1 MLKLLGAMLILL
13 AFTLF
18 GFYQAHQFSRRPKQI
33 ADLIR
38 SMQRLET
45 EITYGFTPLPQALLK
60 IAEACPPPVGAMFQN
75 AAEELRKDGSR
86 SVQQIWQEAIQTQWQ
101 HTSMKKGEQDIVR
114 QLGFTLGLS
123 DSTDQVKHLR
133 LAIQQLQGEMDGA
146 QEDRKRYE
154 SMWRSLGLLMG
165 ALLVILM
172 Y

>member
-1 MLKLLGAMLILL
+1 MLKLLGAMLILI

-18 GFYQAHQFSRRPKQI
+18 GFYQAQQFARRPKQI

-38 SMQRLET
+38 SFQRLET
-45 EITYGFTPLPQALLK
+45 EITYGFTPLQQALIK
-60 IAEACPPPVGAMFQN
+60 VANACPAPLNYLFRRV
-75 AAEELRKDGSR
+75 AEELGESEGR
-86 SVQQIWQEAIQTQWQ
+86 SVQHIWQEVIQQQW
-101 HTSMKKGEQDIVR
+101 HRTSLKKGEQDIVS

-146 QEDRKRYE
+146 LEERKRYE